1 MASIWYRILAQTD
14 DGRTLERERKIS
26 GVSYAISPADLPVKD
41 ALTEMKSEGLITT
54 YTVEVVA
61 RSVEEAI

>member
-1 MASIWYRILAQTD
+1 MATIWYIIRAQTD

-41 ALTEMKSEGLITT
+41 SLGEMKTEGLVTG
-54 YTVEVVA
+54 YTVEVVS
-61 RSVEEAI
+61 RSKEEA